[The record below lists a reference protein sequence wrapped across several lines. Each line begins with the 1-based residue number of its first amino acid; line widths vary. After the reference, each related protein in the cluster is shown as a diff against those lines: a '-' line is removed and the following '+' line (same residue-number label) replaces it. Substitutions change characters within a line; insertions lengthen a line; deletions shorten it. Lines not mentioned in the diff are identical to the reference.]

1 VDDDSRQYYQNVVFM
16 LPGQKQMSI
25 KVVLTW
31 GKRLLQLVCLLNIKD
46 TEGVQV
52 LGAAHLELDNIL
64 APLDLHGMGIIP
76 PRCEKEALDL
86 VDLLWSQVY
95 FTND

>member
-1 VDDDSRQYYQNVVFM
+1 M

-31 GKRLLQLVCLLNIKD
+31 GKRLIQLVCLLSIKD
-46 TEGVQV
+46 TEGMGIQV

-64 APLDLHGMGIIP
+64 APLDLH
-76 PRCEKEALDL
+76 
-86 VDLLWSQVY
+86 
-95 FTND
+95 